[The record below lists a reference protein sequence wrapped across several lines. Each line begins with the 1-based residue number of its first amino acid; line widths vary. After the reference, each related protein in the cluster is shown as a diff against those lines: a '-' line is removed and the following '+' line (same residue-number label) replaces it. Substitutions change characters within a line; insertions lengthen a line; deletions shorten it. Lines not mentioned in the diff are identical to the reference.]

1 MKTKKQKA
9 QEMPELERKIE
20 LLENDLLF
28 VQSKYAYQIIKE
40 EVERLK
46 EVAKSYQAHIDD
58 PYVSRKRY

>member
-46 EVAKSYQAHIDD
+46 EVAKSYQAHIND
-58 PYVSRKRY
+58 PYVNRRRY